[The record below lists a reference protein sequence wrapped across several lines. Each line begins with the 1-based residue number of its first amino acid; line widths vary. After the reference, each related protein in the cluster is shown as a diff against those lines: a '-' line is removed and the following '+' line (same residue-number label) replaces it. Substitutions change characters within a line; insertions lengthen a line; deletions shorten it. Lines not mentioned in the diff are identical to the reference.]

1 VKTNDNLAVVFDPSA
16 EWLEAIADTLSAR
29 GITVV
34 GRARELARAREL
46 VERHEPELLVADAS
60 GSGVEVIRDARS
72 RVPTLRAIALGTLGD
87 AGLIRAAFAA
97 GAAAFVVKTER
108 FDAFGAALRELAP
121 EPVVAKARE
130 TAAA

>member
-1 VKTNDNLAVVFDPSA
+1 VNGNQKLAVVFDPSA
-16 EWLEAIADTLSAR
+16 GWLEAIADTLSAS

-34 GRARELARAREL
+34 GRTRELAQAREL
-46 VERHEPELLVADAS
+46 VERHEPELLVADAA
-60 GSGVEVIRDARS
+60 GSGVDVIRDARS
-72 RVPTLRAIALGTLGD
+72 RVPALRAIALGTPGD
-87 AGLIRAAFAA
+87 GGLITAAFAA

-108 FDAFGAALRELAP
+108 FDTFGAALRELTP

>member
-1 VKTNDNLAVVFDPSA
+1 VNENQKLAVVFDPSA
-16 EWLEAIADTLSAR
+16 EWLEAIADTLSAS

-34 GRARELARAREL
+34 GRARELTRAREL
-46 VERHEPELLVADAS
+46 VERHEPELLVADAA
-60 GSGVEVIRDARS
+60 GSGVDVIRDARS
-72 RVPTLRAIALGTLGD
+72 RVPALRAIALGTLGN
-87 AGLIRAAFAA
+87 AGLITAAFAA

-108 FDAFGAALRELAP
+108 FDTFGAALRELNP

>member
-1 VKTNDNLAVVFDPSA
+1 MKSNENLAVVFDPSA
-16 EWLEAIADTLSAR
+16 EWLEAIADTLSAS

-46 VERHEPELLVADAS
+46 VERHEPELLVADAA
-60 GSGVEVIRDARS
+60 GSGLDVIREARS

-87 AGLIRAAFAA
+87 ASLITAAFAA

-108 FDAFGAALRELAP
+108 FDSFGAALRELAP

>member
-1 VKTNDNLAVVFDPSA
+1 VNGNPKRAVVFDPSA
-16 EWLEAIADTLSAR
+16 GWLEAIADTLSAS

-34 GRARELARAREL
+34 GRTRELAQAREL
-46 VERHEPELLVADAS
+46 VERHEPELLVADAA
-60 GSGVEVIRDARS
+60 GSGVDVIRDARS

-87 AGLIRAAFAA
+87 AGLITAAFAA

-108 FDAFGAALRELAP
+108 FDTFGAALRELNP

>member
-1 VKTNDNLAVVFDPSA
+1 VNGNRKLAVVFDPSA
-16 EWLEAIADTLSAR
+16 GWLEAIADTLSAS

-34 GRARELARAREL
+34 GRTRELAQAREL
-46 VERHEPELLVADAS
+46 VERHEPELLVADAA
-60 GSGVEVIRDARS
+60 GSGVDVIRDARS

-87 AGLIRAAFAA
+87 ASLITAAFAA

-108 FDAFGAALRELAP
+108 FDTFGAALRELNP

>member
-1 VKTNDNLAVVFDPSA
+1 MNENQKLAVVFDPSA
-16 EWLEAIADTLSAR
+16 EWLEAIADTLSAS

-34 GRARELARAREL
+34 GRARELTRAREL
-46 VERHEPELLVADAS
+46 VERHEPELLVADAA
-60 GSGVEVIRDARS
+60 GSGVDVIRDARS
-72 RVPTLRAIALGTLGD
+72 RVPALRAIALGTLGN
-87 AGLIRAAFAA
+87 AGLITAAFAA

-108 FDAFGAALRELAP
+108 FDTFGAALRELNP

>member
-1 VKTNDNLAVVFDPSA
+1 MNENQKLAVVFDPSA
-16 EWLEAIADTLSAR
+16 EWLEAIAEALSAS

-34 GRARELARAREL
+34 GRARELTRAREL
-46 VERHEPELLVADAS
+46 VERHEPELLVADAA
-60 GSGVEVIRDARS
+60 GSGVDVIRDARS
-72 RVPTLRAIALGTLGD
+72 RVPALRAIALGTLGN
-87 AGLIRAAFAA
+87 AGLITAAFAA

-108 FDAFGAALRELAP
+108 FDTFGAALRELNP

>member
-1 VKTNDNLAVVFDPSA
+1 MNGNPKLAVVFDPSA
-16 EWLEAIADTLSAR
+16 GWLEAIADTLSAS

-34 GRARELARAREL
+34 GRTRELAQAREL
-46 VERHEPELLVADAS
+46 VERHEPELLVADAA
-60 GSGVEVIRDARS
+60 GSGVDVIRDARS

-87 AGLIRAAFAA
+87 AGLITAAFAA

-108 FDAFGAALRELAP
+108 FDTFGAALRELDP

-130 TAAA
+130 TDAA

>member
-1 VKTNDNLAVVFDPSA
+1 VNGNPKLAVVFDPSA
-16 EWLEAIADTLSAR
+16 GWLEAIADTLSAS

-34 GRARELARAREL
+34 GRTRELAQAREL
-46 VERHEPELLVADAS
+46 VERHEPELLVADAA
-60 GSGVEVIRDARS
+60 GSGVDVIRDARS

-87 AGLIRAAFAA
+87 AGLITAAFAA

-108 FDAFGAALRELAP
+108 FDTFGAALRELNP

>member
-1 VKTNDNLAVVFDPSA
+1 MNGNQKLAVVFDPSA
-16 EWLEAIADTLSAR
+16 EWLEAIADTLSAS

-46 VERHEPELLVADAS
+46 VERHEPELLVADAA
-60 GSGVEVIRDARS
+60 GSGVDVIRDARS
-72 RVPTLRAIALGTLGD
+72 RVPALRAIALGTFGN
-87 AGLIRAAFAA
+87 AGLITAAFAA

-108 FDAFGAALRELAP
+108 FDTFGAALRELNP

>member
-1 VKTNDNLAVVFDPSA
+1 MNGNPKLAVVFDPSA
-16 EWLEAIADTLSAR
+16 GWLEAIADTLSAS

-34 GRARELARAREL
+34 GRTRELAQAREL
-46 VERHEPELLVADAS
+46 VERHEPELLVADAA
-60 GSGVEVIRDARS
+60 GSGVDVIRDARS

-87 AGLIRAAFAA
+87 AGLITAAFAA

-108 FDAFGAALRELAP
+108 FDTFGAALRELDP